1 MHEAFSIYMQGISAC
16 GGMDL
21 KMRRGIS
28 RCYVSKASSSLCSAG
43 KLLHLEGQDFKF
55 HGRYSYPR
63 KKLPL
68 KVIEISN
75 KDMSSRKCL
84 FYFLKI
90 PEYSWKLSGGL
101 LNNVAIFSWSR
112 AIPSWFL
119 LFVAS
124 LYLLNHRLWL
134 VQKTPF
140 FR

>member
-1 MHEAFSIYMQGISAC
+1 MKPLVYICKEYQLVVVWIEKWGVVSRGAMFQKQVVVYVVQENYCTLKVRISNS
-16 GGMDL
+16 MDATPTQ
-21 KMRRGIS
+21 K
-28 RCYVSKASSSLCSAG
+28 
-43 KLLHLEGQDFKF
+43 
-55 HGRYSYPR
+55 